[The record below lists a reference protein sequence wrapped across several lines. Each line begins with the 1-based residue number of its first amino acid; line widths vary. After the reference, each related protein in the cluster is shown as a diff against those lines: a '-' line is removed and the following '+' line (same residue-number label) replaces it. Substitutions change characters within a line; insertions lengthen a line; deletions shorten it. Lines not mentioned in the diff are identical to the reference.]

1 MDCPWPPQ
9 ITLFLTWG
17 SFSWVRGWWHPAHVM
32 PRLSCP
38 TSAMLLL
45 EPTRGVIFQV
55 PAPVHWLSLSFCRTE
70 IQGNVCVWWV
80 GGACVSACFHL
91 KLYLKPSPYPASLP
105 SPWAS
110 ADLHAAA
117 WGGQSLMTV
126 LVNRMDLRGALG
138 WAGIRGRG
146 ELLGGLHK
154 HWLEWGGEEGG
165 AMGCPGKKAIPA
177 PPAQHIERRNKD
189 HFPLIPLPWS
199 AAVSWAGKTAVS
211 WGRVAGEGE
220 KDKFG
225 IPPLLLNWWGE
236 KQFAKEVFNAT
247 GRSFGSLECTVCTL
261 EKKKNLYSLQKCR
274 RV

>member
-1 MDCPWPPQ
+1 
-9 ITLFLTWG
+9 
-17 SFSWVRGWWHPAHVM
+17 
-32 PRLSCP
+32 
-38 TSAMLLL
+38 
-45 EPTRGVIFQV
+45 
-55 PAPVHWLSLSFCRTE
+55 
-70 IQGNVCVWWV
+70 
-80 GGACVSACFHL
+80 
-91 KLYLKPSPYPASLP
+91 
-105 SPWAS
+105 
-110 ADLHAAA
+110 
-117 WGGQSLMTV
+117 MTV

-138 WAGIRGRG
+138 WAGIRGRV

-236 KQFAKEVFNAT
+236 
-247 GRSFGSLECTVCTL
+247 S
-261 EKKKNLYSLQKCR
+261 NLPKRFSMPQEGALAH
-274 RV
+274 